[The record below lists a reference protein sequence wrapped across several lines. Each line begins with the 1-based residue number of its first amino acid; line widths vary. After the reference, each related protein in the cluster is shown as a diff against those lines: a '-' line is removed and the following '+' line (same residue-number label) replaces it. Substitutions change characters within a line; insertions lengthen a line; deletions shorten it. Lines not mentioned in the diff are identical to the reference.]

1 MARDG
6 GEHATRRGRLLR
18 RPGDPRC
25 GWRARPT
32 TSCGSAV
39 QDGKRWTEVETADG
53 VVSLDLGQVVF
64 MKLESAD
71 HKVGFSGL

>member
-6 GEHATRRGRLLR
+6 GEMRRIEVGFTGGQVILMRLENKAYEQLGRSL
-18 RPGDPRC
+18 
-25 GWRARPT
+25 
-32 TSCGSAV
+32 
-39 QDGKRWTEVETADG
+39 QDGKRWIEVETADG

-64 MKLESAD
+64 MKLESPD